1 MTAPLI
7 ITIIGAG
14 RIGRTLGA
22 LIATPTTGYEARWWD
37 TDPARRSPGYATL
50 DQALSGARLV
60 LCAVPSTAFP
70 DLLATLV
77 KLPTTTPI
85 VTISKGAPSDTF
97 LSPVEWLIHHLPQH
111 TIVALGGPM
120 MAEELSADQP
130 GQAVIASDSASARE
144 QIKTIFEAAR
154 IACSV
159 SDKPIDVSRSGVLK
173 NVYACAV
180 GMIDGADLPSA
191 AHQRGHTIARQEF
204 FIAGQALNIDGDVL
218 GGPAGIGDFTVTI
231 ESPHSR
237 NRRSGEELIRQHTHD
252 HSAEALHSFT
262 PIISAVGHT
271 HALPL
276 LHAAGAIV
284 AGTQTQASLHQLTA
298 TL

>member
-14 RIGRTLGA
+14 RIGRTLGE

-37 TDPARRSPGYATL
+37 TDPARRTPGFATL
-50 DQALSGARLV
+50 DQALTGASLV

-70 DLLATLV
+70 ELLSALMQI
-77 KLPTTTPI
+77 PTTVP
-85 VTISKGAPSDTF
+85 VMTISKGAPSDAF
-97 LSPVEWLIHHLPQH
+97 LSPVEWLMGHLPQH
-111 TIVALGGPM
+111 PIVALGGPM
-120 MAEELSADQP
+120 MAEELSTDQP
-130 GQAVIASDSASARE
+130 GQAVIASTSGAARD

-154 IACSV
+154 IMCSV
-159 SDKPIDVSRSGVLK
+159 SDKPVDVSRSGVLK

-191 AHQRGHTIARQEF
+191 AHQRAHTIARQEF
-204 FIAGQALNIDGDVL
+204 FLAGQALGIDGDVL
-218 GGPAGIGDFTVTI
+218 SGPAGVGDFTITI

-237 NRRSGEELIRQHTHD
+237 NRRSGEELVRQHTYD
-252 HSAEALHSFT
+252 RSAEAIHGFT
-262 PIISAVGHT
+262 PIIVAAGDAQ
-271 HALPL
+271 ALPL
-276 LHAAGAIV
+276 LHAAAAIV

-298 TL
+298 ML

>member
-37 TDPARRSPGYATL
+37 TDPARRTPGYATL
-50 DQALSGARLV
+50 DQALTGAGLV

-70 DLLATLV
+70 DLLAALT
-77 KLPTTTPI
+77 KLPTSVPI
-85 VTISKGAPSDTF
+85 VTISKGAPSDTI
-97 LSPVEWLIHHLPQH
+97 LSPVEWLTHHLPQH

-120 MAEELSADQP
+120 MAEELSTDQP
-130 GQAVIASDSASARE
+130 GQAVIASDSASACE

-154 IACSV
+154 IVCSV
-159 SDKPIDVSRSGVLK
+159 SHKPVDVSRSGVLK

-191 AHQRGHTIARQEF
+191 VHQRGHTIARQEF
-204 FIAGQALNIDGDVL
+204 FVAGQALNIDGDVL
-218 GGPAGIGDFTVTI
+218 GGPAGVGDFTVTI

-237 NRRSGEELIRQHTHD
+237 NRRSGEELVRHSTRD
-252 HSAEALHSFT
+252 ASAEALHSFAPLLAALPPT
-262 PIISAVGHT
+262 T
-271 HALPL
+271 QLPL
-276 LHAAGAIV
+276 LQTAAGIV
-284 AGTQTQASLHQLTA
+284 AGTHPQHTLHQLIA
-298 TL
+298 SL